1 MTSAGQ
7 YWARLKEHIPIKF
20 GDEPDTFQPSTQL
33 IQLYTELA
41 QYYGDGKVSSSL
53 KNITVGHCYG
63 FCDADKVCHRY
74 SKLSSQFTVK
84 LTMLIFRVQV
94 LQLSE
99 PLDGTMYFHK
109 EKARVC
115 VCVRDIEFG

>member
-20 GDEPDTFQPSTQL
+20 GDEPDTYQPSTQL
-33 IQLYTELA
+33 VQLYTELA
-41 QYYGDGKVSSSL
+41 QYYADGKVSAQ
-53 KNITVGHCYG
+53 KNIAVEHCYG
-63 FCDADKVCHRY
+63 FCDAEKVCHRY
-74 SKLSSQFTVK
+74 GKLPNQFTAK
-84 LTMLIFRVQV
+84 STKLIFRVQV

-109 EKARVC
+109 EKARVS
-115 VCVRDIEFG
+115 